1 MGDMLHTTFSKT
13 FFEWPFYSFGLNP
26 VSEGLIH
33 VSIGS
38 VNFLTP
44 NMLQVFIWTDCE
56 STSRRNMASYGH
68 SGLMYPWF
76 SMLLHYHV
84 GMIGPMLVKYRAIL
98 KDIAN
103 SVQTKQRQDTAKSEQ
118 CARSLGCTVTE
129 QGIDTSRLRQMA
141 AILQTAFSNTFV
153 WKLLLW
159 FKFHWILIPSVQL
172 AINHDWFMLWPG
184 A

>member
-1 MGDMLHTTFSKT
+1 
-13 FFEWPFYSFGLNP
+13 
-26 VSEGLIH
+26 
-33 VSIGS
+33 
-38 VNFLTP
+38 
-44 NMLQVFIWTDCE
+44 
-56 STSRRNMASYGH
+56 MASYGH

-118 CARSLGCTVTE
+118 CARSLGCVVTK

-141 AILQTAFSNTFV
+141 AILQMAFSNTICMKIVVMIQISLNFDSKCPISNKPWLV
-153 WKLLLW
+153 HVMAWRLTSDKPLCEPLML
-159 FKFHWILIPSVQL
+159 KFTDTYMRHS
-172 AINHDWFMLWPG
+172 AKMS
-184 A
+184 